1 MRALLALVF
10 ALLVLAAPLAA
21 AGAEDPGLVQ
31 PLSDEVKGL
40 GPGKK

>member
-1 MRALLALVF
+1 MRRILALFLLALLAA
-10 ALLVLAAPLAA
+10 ALPAVQAQAP
-21 AGAEDPGLVQ
+21 DLVQ